1 MKVLDRYILT
11 RFLFNFISSFLII
24 VLIFI
29 FQTIWLYIDE
39 LAGKGLSIL
48 VIMKFVGLM
57 LPNLIPLILPLTV
70 VLSSIMTLGAFA
82 ESYEFAAM
90 KASGVSLLQGTRTLI
105 IFMFILSL
113 GVFFTSNNL
122 QPWAHRKAGTI
133 RDNIKNKQPSLAI
146 TEGIFNNVQ
155 SFSIKVQK
163 KTGENGEFLHDI
175 IIHQNDYDNVNRTV
189 IKAKEG
195 ELIGESKIANV
206 LQLILKEGTYYKEVK
221 NARSNI
227 MFPFAKA
234 KFDTY
239 TLNIDVSSLN
249 KEVNYED
256 NERGDS
262 YKTMNVRELSQSLD
276 SLTTDYKQDLIDFG
290 EGFYRRLGVNY
301 IVDNNQPYYKN
312 DNEKVKDTI
321 KNIEDLKKI
330 YQEKD
335 KLAQVYNL
343 AKDNNNSLL
352 NNLDFKTE
360 DLEYKDT
367 FINVYKLTLSDKFAL
382 ATTCFVLFFVAA
394 PLGALIRKGGIGLP
408 LVVAIGLFLSYYF
421 LGMLTKNMGTNGTLS
436 PVIAPWI
443 PTFILF
449 PLGLYLTIRVNEDK
463 PVFQVGEFISKIK
476 IFFQKNKEK
485 SIKKI

>member
-1 MKVLDRYILT
+1 M
-11 RFLFNFISSFLII
+11 
-24 VLIFI
+24 
-29 FQTIWLYIDE
+29 
-39 LAGKGLSIL
+39 
-48 VIMKFVGLM
+48 
-57 LPNLIPLILPLTV
+57 
-70 VLSSIMTLGAFA
+70 
-82 ESYEFAAM
+82 
-90 KASGVSLLQGTRTLI
+90 
-105 IFMFILSL
+105 
-113 GVFFTSNNL
+113 
-122 QPWAHRKAGTI
+122 
-133 RDNIKNKQPSLAI
+133 
-146 TEGIFNNVQ
+146 Q

-312 DNEKVKDTI
+312 DDEKVKDTI

-476 IFFQKNKEK
+476 IFFQKNKQK